1 MHLLLPEPG
10 FVITLTE
17 ESTMNIDLHGKT
29 ALVTASTG
37 GIGFAIAQGLA
48 ASGAE
53 VVLNGRSEASVS
65 RAREKLNGVVAGA
78 KIHTFIADLGSA
90 QGVKQLLNGLPP
102 IDILVNNAG
111 IYGPQDFYEV
121 DDDTWDAYWQTNV
134 MSGVR
139 LSRALLPEMVQRGWG
154 RVVFISSESALNIP
168 ADMLHYGVS
177 KTAQL
182 SLARGLAKVVAGSGV
197 TVNSVLPGPTLSD
210 GFAAMMEDEVKRT
223 GKPLEELAKEFVM
236 AQRPSS
242 VIQRAATV
250 EEVANMVVYVC
261 SKQASATS
269 GAALR
274 VDGGVVDDI
283 V

>member
-1 MHLLLPEPG
+1 MK
-10 FVITLTE
+10 
-17 ESTMNIDLHGKT
+17 IDLTGKV

-37 GIGFAIAQGLA
+37 GIGFAIARGLA
-48 ASGAE
+48 ESGAE
-53 VVLNGRSEASVS
+53 VIVNGRSESSVNKGIQNLQQVVPGVAV
-65 RAREKLNGVVAGA
+65 RAA
-78 KIHTFIADLGSA
+78 IADLSTPE
-90 QGVKQLLNGLPP
+90 GVASLLQVAANV
-102 IDILVNNAG
+102 DILVNNAG
-111 IYGPQDFYEV
+111 IYGPQDFYST
-121 DDDTWDAYWQTNV
+121 DDETWDNYWHTNV

-139 LSRALLPEMVQRGWG
+139 LSRALLPGMVQKGWG

-168 ADMLHYGVS
+168 SDMIHYGVT

-182 SLARGLAKVVAGSGV
+182 SLARGLAKFVAGSGV

-210 GFAAMMEDEVKRT
+210 GFAEMMKDEMERT
-223 GKPLEELAKEFVM
+223 GKSLETLAKEFVM
-236 AQRPSS
+236 TNRPSS

-250 EEVANMVVYVC
+250 DEVANMVVYVC
-261 SKQASATS
+261 SQQASATS

>member
-1 MHLLLPEPG
+1 MK
-10 FVITLTE
+10 
-17 ESTMNIDLHGKT
+17 IDLTGKV

-37 GIGFAIAQGLA
+37 GIGLAIARGLA
-48 ASGAE
+48 ESGAE
-53 VVLNGRSEASVS
+53 VILNGRSQESVNQGIQQLQQAVPGVEV
-65 RAREKLNGVVAGA
+65 RA
-78 KIHTFIADLGSA
+78 TIADLSTPE
-90 QGVKQLLNGLPP
+90 GVESVLKTASSV
-102 IDILVNNAG
+102 DILVNNAG
-111 IYGPQDFYEV
+111 IYGPSDFSAT
-121 DDDTWDAYWQTNV
+121 DDATWDTYWQTNV

-139 LSRALLPEMVQRGWG
+139 LARALLPGMVKKGWG

-168 ADMLHYGVS
+168 ADMIHYGVT

-182 SLARGLAKVVAGSGV
+182 SLARGLAKYVAGSGV

-210 GFAAMMEDEVKRT
+210 GFAAMMQSEIDKT
-223 GKPLEELAKEFVM
+223 GKSLETVATEFVK
-236 AQRPSS
+236 ANRPTS

-250 EEVANMVVYVC
+250 DEVANMVVYVC
-261 SKQASATS
+261 STQASATS

>member
-1 MHLLLPEPG
+1 MK
-10 FVITLTE
+10 
-17 ESTMNIDLHGKT
+17 IDLTGKL

-37 GIGFAIAQGLA
+37 GIGFAIARGLA
-48 ASGAE
+48 ESGAE
-53 VVLNGRSEASVS
+53 VIVNGRSESSVNQGIQNLQQVVPDVAV
-65 RAREKLNGVVAGA
+65 RAAV
-78 KIHTFIADLGSA
+78 ADLSTPE
-90 QGVKQLLNGLPP
+90 GVESVLRAASGV
-102 IDILVNNAG
+102 DILVNNAG
-111 IYGPQDFYEV
+111 IYGPQDFYST
-121 DDDTWDAYWQTNV
+121 DDETWENYWQTNV

-139 LSRALLPEMVQRGWG
+139 LARALLPGMVQKRWG

-168 ADMLHYGVS
+168 SDMIHYGVT

-182 SLARGLAKVVAGSGV
+182 SLARGLAKFVAGSGV
-197 TVNSVLPGPTLSD
+197 TVNSVLPGPTMSD
-210 GFAAMMEDEVKRT
+210 GFATMMKDDMERT
-223 GKPLEELAKEFVM
+223 GKSLDTLAKEFVM
-236 AQRPSS
+236 ANRPSS

-261 SKQASATS
+261 STQASATS

>member
-1 MHLLLPEPG
+1 MK
-10 FVITLTE
+10 
-17 ESTMNIDLHGKT
+17 IDLTGKV

-37 GIGFAIAQGLA
+37 GIGLAIARGLA
-48 ASGAE
+48 ESGAE
-53 VVLNGRSEASVS
+53 VILNGRSQESVNQGIQQLQQAVPGVEV
-65 RAREKLNGVVAGA
+65 RA
-78 KIHTFIADLGSA
+78 TIADLSTPE
-90 QGVKQLLNGLPP
+90 GVESVLKTAASL
-102 IDILVNNAG
+102 DILVNNAG
-111 IYGPQDFYEV
+111 IYGPSDFNAT
-121 DDDTWDAYWQTNV
+121 DDATWDKYWQTNV

-139 LSRALLPEMVQRGWG
+139 LARALLPGMVKKGWG

-168 ADMLHYGVS
+168 ADMIHYGVT

-182 SLARGLAKVVAGSGV
+182 SLARGLAKYVAGSGV

-210 GFAAMMEDEVKRT
+210 GFAAMMQSEIDKT
-223 GKPLEELAKEFVM
+223 GKSLETVATEFVK
-236 AQRPSS
+236 ANRPTS

-250 EEVANMVVYVC
+250 DEVASMVVYVC
-261 SKQASATS
+261 STQASATS

>member
-1 MHLLLPEPG
+1 MK
-10 FVITLTE
+10 
-17 ESTMNIDLHGKT
+17 IDLSGKV

-37 GIGFAIAQGLA
+37 GIGFAIATGLA
-48 ASGAE
+48 QSGAE
-53 VVLNGRSEASVS
+53 VILNGRSDESVNKAKAALTQQVS
-65 RAREKLNGVVAGA
+65 GARVRTAV
-78 KIHTFIADLGSA
+78 ADLGSA
-90 QGVKQLLNGLPP
+90 EGVASLLKAASDV
-102 IDILVNNAG
+102 DILVNNAG
-111 IYGPQDFYEV
+111 IYGPQDFYAT
-121 DDDTWDAYWQTNV
+121 DDETWENYWQTNV

-139 LSRALLPEMVQRGWG
+139 LARALLPAMVDKGWG

-168 ADMLHYGVS
+168 ADMIHYGVT

-182 SLARGLAKVVAGSGV
+182 SLARRLAKFVAGSGV
-197 TVNSVLPGPTLSD
+197 TVNSVLPGPTMSD
-210 GFAAMMEDEVKRT
+210 GFAGMMQEEMERT
-223 GKPLEELAKEFVM
+223 GKSLETLAKEFVM
-236 AQRPSS
+236 ANRPSS

-261 SKQASATS
+261 STQASATS